1 MTICLTTERIV
12 AGIAILLTLMICSK
26 HPCERAD
33 GNLETTCH
41 GETK

>member
-12 AGIAILLTLMICSK
+12 AGIAILLTLMIMSAD
-26 HPCERAD
+26 PRERPD
-33 GNLETTCH
+33 GSIGTVVN